1 MNMELKR
8 LINDF
13 IDSEIYDLQE
23 EGNLCL
29 EMCEEE
35 NNFHMTSYWITG
47 TYDNVK
53 EFINDKYSDALYE
66 TILNMYSYDIDTLR
80 SKLSNVYGEYSKKT
94 LAYEALASILL
105 KEMQHYPTWY
115 TVYGSEEVDMIDFNK
130 YTIHNA
136 LLDNDEFPIIK
147 SEDIVA
153 AMYGIND
160 TVQTSDMYDVFAH
173 YSDELKFKDESLV
186 SDIEDNE
193 PTFTPDVF
201 LVAGVVSR
209 YKNYVDISKGKFADY
224 AIKFFELS
232 TYDIEYRNIAIL
244 GYAIDDY
251 LNRFNESPYGL
262 PLHYD
267 MVSGKIVNI
276 DDEEKYMITY
286 KIRGVKHKSTCW
298 DTIAEII
305 YDIPYSQEELQ
316 SFIVQIAIDFKR
328 ELNGLEKVRNKDI
341 QAISGKYPNRL
352 SSTHGLC
359 FAKDINVN
367 VKDKRGNEFKKP
379 MKTNYSLSLA
389 EKQSLYLLKKSLRYA
404 NINPIISSSFGI
416 DSITTLHLLRRVTK
430 NFTIVF
436 NNSLVEYPELI
447 KYKKQ
452 ICAEWN
458 LNDKLIE
465 TKPVETYWSLQ
476 ERNGW
481 NFQRK
486 GDRRNG
492 KSNSEECCQ
501 KIKHQPMYNLIDKLL
516 TEGNPMQVNYTGL
529 RAEESRARMQ
539 AIKRDNVVYFSKAWK
554 SIRVNPISFFSNEMV
569 WEYVKK
575 YQVPYCEVYDKVVYY
590 EDVYENIDEEEYHKV
605 YYQPRIGCW
614 TCLLNSSRGYLAFM
628 RKFYKQQYD
637 YLMFKKGLAKD
648 LFIPGAKKLGI
659 ITDNIFVAKEENS
672 QLSLFDNVA
681 VEDKSTSFDTLTSE
695 EILQRYSLED
705 MEALIMKR
713 PCKFLA

>member
-486 GDRRNG
+486 GDRT
-492 KSNSEECCQ
+492 
-501 KIKHQPMYNLIDKLL
+501 M
-516 TEGNPMQVNYTGL
+516 
-529 RAEESRARMQ
+529 
-539 AIKRDNVVYFSKAWK
+539 
-554 SIRVNPISFFSNEMV
+554 
-569 WEYVKK
+569 
-575 YQVPYCEVYDKVVYY
+575 
-590 EDVYENIDEEEYHKV
+590 
-605 YYQPRIGCW
+605 
-614 TCLLNSSRGYLAFM
+614 SS
-628 RKFYKQQYD
+628 
-637 YLMFKKGLAKD
+637 
-648 LFIPGAKKLGI
+648 
-659 ITDNIFVAKEENS
+659 T
-672 QLSLFDNVA
+672 
-681 VEDKSTSFDTLTSE
+681 
-695 EILQRYSLED
+695 
-705 MEALIMKR
+705 
-713 PCKFLA
+713 

>member
-1 MNMELKR
+1 MNMELKD
-8 LINDF
+8 LIMDF
-13 IDSEIYDLQE
+13 IDFEIYDLQE

-29 EMCEEE
+29 ELCEEE
-35 NNFHMTSYWITG
+35 NNYHLTSYWITG

-53 EFINDKYSDALYE
+53 DFINDNYTDALYE
-66 TILNMYSYDIDTLR
+66 TILNMYFNDIDTLR
-80 SKLSNVYGEYSKKT
+80 IKLTNVYGEYSNKT

-105 KEMQHYPTWY
+105 KEMQKYPTWY

-130 YTIHNA
+130 YKIHNA
-136 LLDNDEFPIIK
+136 LLDNDEFPIVK

-160 TVQTSDMYDVFAH
+160 TIQASDMYDVFAH
-173 YSDELKFKDESLV
+173 YSDELKFKDKSLV
-186 SDIEDNE
+186 SDIEENE

-232 TYDIEYRNIAIL
+232 TYDNEYRNIAIL

-251 LNRFNESPYGL
+251 LNRFNEAPYGL
-262 PLHYD
+262 PLHQN
-267 MVSGKIVNI
+267 MITGKIINI
-276 DDEEKYMITY
+276 NGEDKYILIY
-286 KIRGVKHKSTCW
+286 KIMGVKNKSTCW
-298 DTIAEII
+298 DTIAEIT
-305 YDIPYSQEELQ
+305 YNIPYSQDELQ

-341 QAISGKYPNRL
+341 KAISGKYPNKL
-352 SSTHGLC
+352 SATHGLC
-359 FAKDINVN
+359 FAKDINVQ
-367 VKDKRGNEFKKP
+367 VKDKRGNNFKRP
-379 MKTNYSLSLA
+379 MKANYSLALS
-389 EKQSLYLLKKSLRYA
+389 EKQALYLIKKSLRHA

-416 DSITTLHLLRRVTK
+416 DSVTTLHLLRRVTK
-430 NFTIVF
+430 NFTVVF

-447 KYKKQ
+447 KYKRKL
-452 ICAEWN
+452 CSEWN

-476 ERNGW
+476 KKNGW

-501 KIKHQPMYNLIDKLL
+501 KIKHISMYNLIDKFI
-516 TEGNPMQVNYTGL
+516 EAGNPMQVNYTGL
-529 RAEESRARMQ
+529 RAGESRSREQ
-539 AIKRDNVVYFSKAWK
+539 AIKRDNVVYFSKTWK

-569 WEYVKK
+569 WEYVSK
-575 YQVPYCEVYDKVVYY
+575 YKIPYCEVYDKIVYY
-590 EDVYENIDEEEYHKV
+590 EDVYDKIDEDEYHKV
-605 YYQPRIGCW
+605 YYMPRIGCW
-614 TCLLNSSRGYLAFM
+614 TCLLNTSQGYLAFM
-628 RKFYKQQYD
+628 RKYYKRHYD

-659 ITDNIFVAKEENS
+659 ITDNIFISNNENS
-672 QLSLFDNVA
+672 QLSLFDNIDA
-681 VEDKSTSFDTLTSE
+681 NIDSTSYENLTSE
-695 EILQRYSLED
+695 EIMERYSLED

-713 PCKFLA
+713 PCKFLV